1 MLWPGCWCGRLPGE
15 CRRGPLPNPV
25 HTISLRRQFTNVL
38 ALGLITVGAL
48 IVTVPLFLILG
59 TVVYRGIGELNWTF
73 LSHIPNGPGEPGG
86 GMANAIV
93 GSVVLLGVASVIGVP
108 LGIGAGVF
116 LAEYGRNKWGNIV
129 RFTADVLNGVPSIV
143 IGLTAYALVV
153 VVQRHFSMLAG
164 SVALGIMMI
173 PTISRTT
180 EEVLLLVPQSIRE
193 AALGL
198 GIPKWRTIL
207 SVVLRTASA
216 GIVTSI
222 MLAFARIAG
231 ETAPLMFTAFGNQYW
246 NMKLNQPTASMPLQ
260 IYTYASMP
268 YDQARQ
274 QAWTGAL
281 VLISMIML
289 TVIFVRF
296 LASRGTIKGAS

>member
-1 MLWPGCWCGRLPGE
+1 LLNS
-15 CRRGPLPNPV
+15 LQN
-25 HTISLRRQFTNVL
+25 ISLRRRLSNGL
-38 ALGLITVGAL
+38 ALSLITLAAL
-48 IVTVPLFLILG
+48 VVTVPLFLILG
-59 TVVYRGIGELNWTF
+59 TVIYRGASGLNWAFFTQIPKPIGEL
-73 LSHIPNGPGEPGG
+73 GG
-86 GMANAIV
+86 GMANAIG
-93 GSVVLLGVASVIGVP
+93 GSIMLLGAASLIGVP
-108 LGIGAGVF
+108 MGVGAGVF

-143 IGLTAYALVV
+143 IGMTVYALVV
-153 VVQRHFSMLAG
+153 VVQRHFSLLAG
-164 SVALGIMMI
+164 SVALGIIMI

-198 GIPKWRTIL
+198 GIPRWRTIL

-231 ETAPLMFTAFGNQYW
+231 ETAPLLFTALGNQYW
-246 NMKLNQPTASMPLQ
+246 NTNLNQPTAALPLQ
-260 IYTYASMP
+260 IYVYSQMP
-268 YDQARQ
+268 YDQAHQ

-289 TVIFVRF
+289 TVIVFRF
-296 LASRGTIKGAS
+296 IASRGMIKGAS

>member
-1 MLWPGCWCGRLPGE
+1 LPKPANNIHWRRRL
-15 CRRGPLPNPV
+15 
-25 HTISLRRQFTNVL
+25 TNAL
-38 ALGLITVGAL
+38 ALGLITLFAL

-59 TVVYRGIGELNWTF
+59 TVVYRGLPALSWSFLTQIPKPVGE
-73 LSHIPNGPGEPGG
+73 SGG

-93 GSVVLLGVASVIGVP
+93 GSLMLLGVASAIGVP

-143 IGLTAYALVV
+143 IGMTAWALVV
-153 VVQRHFSMLAG
+153 VTQKHFSLLAG

-180 EEVLLLVPQSIRE
+180 EEVLLLVPQPIRE
-193 AALGL
+193 AAWGL
-198 GIPKWRTIL
+198 GIPHWRTIL
-207 SVVLRTASA
+207 SVVVPTASA
-216 GIVTSI
+216 GIITSI

-231 ETAPLMFTAFGNQYW
+231 ETAPLMFTAFGNMFW
-246 NMKLNQPTASMPLQ
+246 NVKLDQPTAALPLQ
-260 IYTYASMP
+260 IYTYAVMP
-268 YDQARQ
+268 YEQAHQ

-281 VLISMIML
+281 VLITIIMV
-289 TVIFVRF
+289 TVIVFRWIVN
-296 LASRGTIKGAS
+296 RGAIKGAS

>member
-1 MLWPGCWCGRLPGE
+1 MHK
-15 CRRGPLPNPV
+15 PL
-25 HTISLRRQFTNVL
+25 HTISLRRRLSNGL
-38 ALGLITVGAL
+38 ALGLITLAAL
-48 IVTVPLFLILG
+48 VVTVPVFLILG
-59 TVVYRGIGELNWTF
+59 TVIYRGGSGLNWAFFTQIPKPIGE
-73 LSHIPNGPGEPGG
+73 IGG
-86 GMANAIV
+86 GMANAIM
-93 GSVVLLGVASVIGVP
+93 GSVMLLAVASVIGVP

-116 LAEYGRNKWGNIV
+116 LAEYGRNKFGNVV
-129 RFTADVLNGVPSIV
+129 RFTADVLNGVPSVI

-153 VVQRHFSMLAG
+153 VVQKHFSLLAG

-198 GIPKWRTIL
+198 GIPRWRTIL

-246 NMKLNQPTASMPLQ
+246 NISLNQPTAALPLQ
-260 IYTYASMP
+260 IFAYSVMP
-268 YDQARQ
+268 YDQAHQ

-289 TVIFVRF
+289 TVIVFRF
-296 LASRGTIKGAS
+296 FASRGEIKGAS

>member
-1 MLWPGCWCGRLPGE
+1 
-15 CRRGPLPNPV
+15 LPN
-25 HTISLRRQFTNVL
+25 ISLRRRLSNGL
-38 ALGLITVGAL
+38 ALGSITLAAL
-48 IVTVPLFLILG
+48 VVTVPLFLILG
-59 TVVYRGIGELNWTF
+59 TVVYHGVGG
-73 LSHIPNGPGEPGG
+73 LSWSFFTQIPRGPGEEGG
-86 GMANAIV
+86 GMANAIG
-93 GSVVLLGVASVIGVP
+93 GSVMLLGLASLIGVP
-108 LGIGAGVF
+108 LGIGSGIF

-143 IGLTAYALVV
+143 IGITAYALVV
-153 VVQRHFSMLAG
+153 VVQKHFSMLAG

-216 GIVTSI
+216 GVVTSI

-231 ETAPLMFTAFGNQYW
+231 ETAPLMFTALGNQYW
-246 NMKLNQPTASMPLQ
+246 NTNINQPTAALPLQ
-260 IYTYASMP
+260 IFTYALMP
-268 YDQARQ
+268 YDQAHA

-281 VLISMIML
+281 VLISMIMF
-289 TVIFVRF
+289 TVIVFRF
-296 LASRGTIKGAS
+296 IASRGAVKGAS

>member
-1 MLWPGCWCGRLPGE
+1 M
-15 CRRGPLPNPV
+15 
-25 HTISLRRQFTNVL
+25 
-38 ALGLITVGAL
+38 ALGLITAAAL

-59 TVVYRGIGELNWTF
+59 TVIYRGANGLNWAFFTQ
-73 LSHIPNGPGEPGG
+73 IPKPVGEIGG
-86 GMANAIV
+86 GMANAIG
-93 GSVVLLGVASVIGVP
+93 GSVMMLGMASLIGVP
-108 LGIGAGVF
+108 LGIGAGVY
-116 LAEYGRNKWGNIV
+116 LAEYGRDKWGNMV

-153 VVQRHFSMLAG
+153 VVQKHFSMLAG
-164 SVALGIMMI
+164 SVALGIMMV

-198 GIPKWRTIL
+198 GIPRWRTIL

-231 ETAPLMFTAFGNQYW
+231 ETAPLIFTAFGNQYW
-246 NMKLNQPTASMPLQ
+246 NTNINQPTAALPLQ
-260 IYTYASMP
+260 IFAYSVMP
-268 YDQARQ
+268 YDQAHQ

-281 VLISMIML
+281 VLISMIMF
-289 TVIFVRF
+289 TVIVFRF
-296 LASRGTIKGAS
+296 IASRGSIKGAS

>member
-1 MLWPGCWCGRLPGE
+1 LL
-15 CRRGPLPNPV
+15 NSSQN
-25 HTISLRRQFTNVL
+25 ISLYRRLTNAV
-38 ALGLITVGAL
+38 AIGLISLGAL

-59 TVVYRGIGELNWTF
+59 TVVYRGIGGLNWAFFTQ
-73 LSHIPNGPGEPGG
+73 IPKPIGEMGG
-86 GMANAIV
+86 GMANAII
-93 GSVVLLGVASVIGVP
+93 GSVMLLGLASMIGVP
-108 LGIGAGVF
+108 LGVGAGIF

-129 RFTADVLNGVPSIV
+129 RFTCDVLNGVPSIV

-153 VVQRHFSMLAG
+153 VVQKHFSLLAG
-164 SVALGIMMI
+164 AVALGIMMI

-198 GIPKWRTIL
+198 GIPRWRTII
-207 SVVLRTASA
+207 SVVLRTASS

-231 ETAPLMFTAFGNQYW
+231 ETAPLIFTTLGNSYW
-246 NMKLNQPTASMPLQ
+246 NVNLNQPTAALPLQ
-260 IYTYASMP
+260 IYTYALMP
-268 YDQARQ
+268 YDQAHQ

-289 TVIFVRF
+289 TVILFRF
-296 LASRGTIKGAS
+296 IASRGAIKGNN

>member
-1 MLWPGCWCGRLPGE
+1 MLRPF
-15 CRRGPLPNPV
+15 
-25 HTISLRRQFTNVL
+25 HTTSLRRRLTNWT
-38 ALGLITVGAL
+38 ALGLITLAAL

-59 TVVYRGIGELNWTF
+59 TVVLRGLGALNWAFLTQIPKPIGE
-73 LSHIPNGPGEPGG
+73 EGG
-86 GMANAIV
+86 GMGNAII
-93 GSVVLLGVASVIGVP
+93 GSLLLLGFASLIGVP

-116 LAEYGRNKWGNIV
+116 LAEYGRNRFGNVV
-129 RFTADVLNGVPSIV
+129 RFTADALNGVPSVV
-143 IGLTAYALVV
+143 IGMTAWALVV
-153 VVQRHFSMLAG
+153 VPQKHFSLIAG

-173 PTISRTT
+173 PVISRTT

-216 GIVTSI
+216 GIVTSV

-231 ETAPLMFTAFGNQYW
+231 ESAPLMFTAFGNEFW
-246 NMKLNQPTASMPLQ
+246 SMNPDQPVASLPLQ
-260 IYTYASMP
+260 IYKYAIQP
-268 YDQARQ
+268 YEQAHA
-274 QAWTGAL
+274 QAWTAAL

-289 TVIFVRF
+289 TVILFRF
-296 LASRGTIKGAS
+296 IVGRGAIKGAS

>member
-1 MLWPGCWCGRLPGE
+1 LPKS
-15 CRRGPLPNPV
+15 LSS
-25 HTISLRRQFTNVL
+25 ISLRRRLSNGL
-38 ALGLITVGAL
+38 ALGLIILAAM
-48 IVTVPLFLILG
+48 IVTVPLFLILA
-59 TVVYRGIGELNWTF
+59 TVVFRGIGELNWAF
-73 LSHIPNGPGEPGG
+73 LTQIPKPVGEEGG
-86 GMANAIV
+86 GMANAIA
-93 GSVVLLGVASVIGVP
+93 GSIALLGVASLIGVP
-108 LGIGAGVF
+108 LGIGAGIF

-153 VVQRHFSMLAG
+153 VVQKHFSLLAG

-173 PTISRTT
+173 PTICRTT

-198 GIPKWRTIL
+198 GIPRWRTIV

-216 GIVTSI
+216 GIITSI

-231 ETAPLMFTAFGNQYW
+231 ETAPLVFTAFGNMYW
-246 NMKLNQPTASMPLQ
+246 NMKLNQPTAALPLQ
-260 IYTYASMP
+260 IYTYAVMP
-268 YDQARQ
+268 YDQAHR

-289 TVIFVRF
+289 TVILFRF
-296 LASRGTIKGAS
+296 IASRGAIKEAS

>member
-1 MLWPGCWCGRLPGE
+1 MLK
-15 CRRGPLPNPV
+15 PLQN
-25 HTISLRRQFTNVL
+25 ISLRRRLMNGL
-38 ALGLITVGAL
+38 ALGSIAFAMLL
-48 IVTVPLFLILG
+48 VTIPLFLILG
-59 TVVYRGIGELNWTF
+59 TVVHRGMGELNWAFFTQ
-73 LSHIPNGPGEPGG
+73 IPKPIGEIGG

-93 GSVVLLGVASVIGVP
+93 GSIMLLAVASLIGVP
-108 LGIGAGVF
+108 LGVGAGVF

-143 IGLTAYALVV
+143 IGMTVYALVV
-153 VVQRHFSMLAG
+153 LTQKHFSLLAG

-173 PTISRTT
+173 PTICRTT

-207 SVVLRTASA
+207 SVVVPTASA

-222 MLAFARIAG
+222 LLAFARIAG
-231 ETAPLMFTAFGNQYW
+231 ESAPLMFTAFGNDFW
-246 NMKLNQPTASMPLQ
+246 TTKLDQPIAAMPLR
-260 IYTYASMP
+260 IFSLAVMP
-268 YDQARQ
+268 YEQAHR

-289 TVIFVRF
+289 TVILFRF
-296 LASRGTIKGAS
+296 IASRGTIKGAS

>member
-1 MLWPGCWCGRLPGE
+1 M
-15 CRRGPLPNPV
+15 PNPSL
-25 HTISLRRQFTNVL
+25 TISLRRRLSNWV
-38 ALGLITVGAL
+38 AIGLIGLAAA

-59 TVVYRGIGELNWTF
+59 TVVLRGLSGLNWAFFTQIPKPIGE
-73 LSHIPNGPGEPGG
+73 EGG

-93 GSVVLLGVASVIGVP
+93 GSVMLLVFASMIGIP

-116 LAEYGRNKWGNIV
+116 LAEYGRNKFGNIV

-143 IGLTAYALVV
+143 LGMTAWALVV
-153 VVQRHFSMLAG
+153 VPQKHFSMVAG

-222 MLAFARIAG
+222 MLACARIAG
-231 ETAPLMFTAFGNQYW
+231 ESAPLMFTAFGNEFW
-246 NMKLNQPTASMPLQ
+246 NVNPNQPVASMPLQ
-260 IYTYASMP
+260 IYKYAIMP
-268 YDQARQ
+268 YEQAHA
-274 QAWTGAL
+274 QAWTAAL
-281 VLISMIML
+281 VLISMIVF
-289 TVIFVRF
+289 TVIIFRF
-296 LASRGTIKGAS
+296 IVGRGAIKGAS

>member
-1 MLWPGCWCGRLPGE
+1 MHK
-15 CRRGPLPNPV
+15 PL
-25 HTISLRRQFTNVL
+25 HTISLRRRLSNGL
-38 ALGLITVGAL
+38 ALGLITLAAL
-48 IVTVPLFLILG
+48 VVTVPLFLILG
-59 TVVYRGIGELNWTF
+59 TVIYRGGSGLNWAFFTQIPKPIGE
-73 LSHIPNGPGEPGG
+73 IGG
-86 GMANAIV
+86 GMANAIM
-93 GSVVLLGVASVIGVP
+93 GSVMLLAVASVIGVP

-116 LAEYGRNKWGNIV
+116 LAEYGRNKFGNVV
-129 RFTADVLNGVPSIV
+129 RFTADVLNGVPSVI

-153 VVQRHFSMLAG
+153 VVQKHFSLLAG

-198 GIPKWRTIL
+198 GIPRWRTIL

-246 NMKLNQPTASMPLQ
+246 NISLNQPTAALPLQ
-260 IYTYASMP
+260 IFAYSVMP
-268 YDQARQ
+268 YDQAHQ

-289 TVIFVRF
+289 TVIVFRF
-296 LASRGTIKGAS
+296 FASRGEIKGAS